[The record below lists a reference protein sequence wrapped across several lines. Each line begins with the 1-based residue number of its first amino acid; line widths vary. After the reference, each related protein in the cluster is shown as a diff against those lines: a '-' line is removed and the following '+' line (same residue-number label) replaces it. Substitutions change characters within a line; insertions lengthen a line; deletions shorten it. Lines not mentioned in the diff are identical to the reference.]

1 MFDTHHSLVDD
12 YCCFNIFDCFP
23 HVPAVP
29 SILYSVPQ
37 VSAAFFD
44 VPTDSCAFSEGP
56 PEFRAYLDTPSISGT
71 RSVGPCTVGHSRNMF
86 LASVAVH
93 PPFEVSRVSTAFV
106 RLGASLEN
114 HVRMFLL
121 KKSREARSCSYLGCP
136 CTYLR
141 YSTSKVSNVTKTF

>member
-1 MFDTHHSLVDD
+1 
-12 YCCFNIFDCFP
+12 
-23 HVPAVP
+23 
-29 SILYSVPQ
+29 
-37 VSAAFFD
+37 
-44 VPTDSCAFSEGP
+44 
-56 PEFRAYLDTPSISGT
+56 
-71 RSVGPCTVGHSRNMF
+71 MF

-136 CTYLR
+136 CTHLR
-141 YSTSKVSNVTKTF
+141 YSTSKVSNVTKTFWTDHLKNVFHWAQPFLWKLEPLSLSTKTQIFMEQEGWA